1 MTQAHDLAATL
12 QGAAAGATVTLAAG
26 TYRGSLDLDRDLT
39 LVAAPGAQVTLV
51 AEQGLPLLRIQRDGL
66 RVHLRGLH
74 LHGGEAETGGVLLQR
89 GFSEVIAEDCIF
101 RGGRARQAPGD
112 ALYVDAGT
120 VSLRRCTVRGW
131 GCSGDEGAADAS
143 DRDTPASPAA
153 VLITGVGGLVAE
165 DCTIL
170 GAGDV
175 VLQAREQAEI
185 RLSGGR
191 VEHVGNGAALGVHGT
206 AHARPDVAILDTD
219 LVGSPE
225 IAGDPDSRR
234 RVRRSAS

>member
-12 QGAAAGATVTLAAG
+12 QGAAAGATVALAAG

-39 LVAAPGAQVTLV
+39 LVAAPGAEVTLV
-51 AEQGLPLLRIQRDGL
+51 ADAGLPLLRIQRDGL
-66 RVHLRGLH
+66 RLQLRGLH

-89 GFSEVIAEDCIF
+89 GFSEVLAEDCIF

-131 GCSGDEGAADAS
+131 AEGDSDA
-143 DRDTPASPAA
+143 PASPAA

-191 VEHVGNGAALGVHGT
+191 IEHLGDGAALGVHGT
-206 AHARPDVAILDTD
+206 AHARPDVAILDTE

>member
-51 AEQGLPLLRIQRDGL
+51 ADAGLPLLRIQRDGL
-66 RVHLRGLH
+66 RLQLRGLH

-89 GFSEVIAEDCIF
+89 GFSEVLAEDCIF

-131 GCSGDEGAADAS
+131 GEGDSDA
-143 DRDTPASPAA
+143 PASPAA

-165 DCTIL
+165 DCTIV

-191 VEHVGNGAALGVHGT
+191 VEHLGDGAALGVHGT
-206 AHARPDVAILDTD
+206 AHARPDVAILDTE